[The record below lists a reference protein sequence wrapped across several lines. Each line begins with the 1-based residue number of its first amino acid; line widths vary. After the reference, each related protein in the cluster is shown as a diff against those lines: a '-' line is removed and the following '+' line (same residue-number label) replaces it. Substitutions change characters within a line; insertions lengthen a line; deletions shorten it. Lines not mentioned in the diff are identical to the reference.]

1 VVDRDLAR
9 HDRFG
14 TCRMVIALSTTD
26 YVGGDLKLIVEG
38 LVRITIE
45 IDDEEVR
52 RVLAPLVQQAPA
64 AQVPP
69 PARLL
74 KVNEVAD
81 RLGVSRN
88 KVYELLYRGEIR
100 SLAIGRTRRISPDA
114 LAEFIS
120 RPKDDALHGDPQPR
134 QVLPRPANTQ
144 KTPVPSRKP
153 APPNTRGHKPADT
166 IDLSPKPLPPEP
178 SHSKMSE
185 EEVAGALVSMLAKG
199 WPEDVVEQ
207 IRTDRK
213 EGVHRV
219 NVLTINDAA
228 RYLGLSRSGVEKL
241 VKAGKLRLFT
251 IAPTYRD
258 EKPVKRIPATDVDAL
273 K

>member
-1 VVDRDLAR
+1 L
-9 HDRFG
+9 
-14 TCRMVIALSTTD
+14 
-26 YVGGDLKLIVEG
+26 
-38 LVRITIE
+38 RITID
-45 IDDEEVR
+45 IDDEEIR
-52 RVLAPLVQQAPA
+52 RILAPLTQQGPAVQ
-64 AQVPP
+64 AQQPTK
-69 PARLL
+69 LL
-74 KVNEVAD
+74 NVKEVAD

-88 KVYELLYRGEIR
+88 KVYELLYKGEIQ
-100 SLAIGRTRRISPDA
+100 SLAIGRTRRISPVA

-120 RPKDDALHGDPQPR
+120 RPKDDGLQVDPQPR
-134 QVLPRPANTQ
+134 QVLPRPANTP
-144 KTPVPSRKP
+144 KTPVASPKP
-153 APPNTRGHKPADT
+153 APPKTRQRKPADT

-185 EEVAGALVSMLAKG
+185 EELEVALASMLEKG

-258 EKPVKRIPATDVDAL
+258 EKPANRIPAKDVAGL
-273 K
+273 E